1 MTNVTSR
8 WDLGQ
13 IEISKS
19 GKDAALSVVHRLS
32 QERKE
37 LAAQWSTALRLA
49 EANGASLREIGSAAG
64 VSPQTVANVCKSSG

>member
-8 WDLGQ
+8 WDLEP

-19 GKDAALSVVHRLS
+19 GKGAALNVVRRLS
-32 QERKE
+32 HERKD

-49 EANGASLREIGSAAG
+49 EANGASLREIASAAG
-64 VSPQTVANVCKSSG
+64 ISPQTVANVCKSSG